1 MQAIALPQMSAARKR
16 RLWERAIKTILP
28 SGKRFGFRV
37 VWFVV
42 LAVSCGLTSGASAV
56 EITHIEL
63 LWFGTYTVQKSKE
76 VGDGAAP
83 GGARLLSLSPI
94 LQKKTHVIPA
104 KLGTRFGVSVVF
116 RGSPDRGRVAYR
128 RIWRFPSKGLFDPT
142 RGQVVTEW
150 SQDAT
155 CLINVPCLVGYVLEN
170 NWEAVSGKWTIDVW
184 ANETL
189 MLSQAFS
196 VVPP

>member
-1 MQAIALPQMSAARKR
+1 LKIPAVLFLAAFSGLADQADAA
-16 RLWERAIKTILP
+16 
-28 SGKRFGFRV
+28 
-37 VWFVV
+37 
-42 LAVSCGLTSGASAV
+42 
-56 EITHIEL
+56 EITHVEL
-63 LWFGTYTVQKSKE
+63 LWFGTYTVQKSRE
-76 VGDGAAP
+76 VADGTAP
-83 GGARLLSLSPI
+83 GNARLLSLAPT

-104 KLGTRFGVSVVF
+104 QLGTRFGVSVVF

-128 RIWRFPSKGLFDPT
+128 RMWRFPSKGLFDPT

-150 SQDAT
+150 SQDAA

-170 NWEAVSGKWTIDVW
+170 NWEAVSGKWTIEVW

-189 MLSQAFS
+189 MLSQAFN